1 MAQAQAV
8 VIDLNE
14 IRRRREAERAA
25 LTVTENRTGNLA
37 MTIMWRP
44 MPVFTPTPLWAFA
57 PYWVP
62 MGR

>member
-25 LTVTENRTGNLA
+25 SAVTENRTDSLA
-37 MTIMWRP
+37 MTMMWCP

-57 PYWVP
+57 PYWVS